1 MKLTFFGATRTVTG
15 SKYLL
20 QANGKNI
27 LIECGM
33 YQGHETQWLDRNVHL
48 PFDGS
53 HIDLMLLSH
62 AHIDHTGIIPV
73 LGKSGFCGK
82 IHCTDATADLCRV
95 MLMDSAHIQ
104 EQDAAFLN
112 KKRAKKG
119 LPFIDP
125 LYTQA
130 DTTAVLGQFAP
141 IGSYDQPTAVADGI
155 TATWLDAGHMLGSA
169 MIVIDIEED
178 GRKVRLAFSGDL
190 GRGHN
195 DILRDPDHPKDVDY
209 LLVESTYGNRVHE
222 SLDDVNDRVCAIAKR
237 ALEKHGKI
245 IIPSFAVGRT
255 QQLLYTAYQI
265 TQSGCLPPLPVYV
278 DSPLSLQATE
288 VFKHHFEA
296 FNKKFRDVMMS
307 DKNPFSVSNVHYVQ
321 SVDESKALNDLT
333 KPCII
338 ISASGMADAGRIRHH
353 IKNNIEDDRNTI
365 LIAGWCAPHTLGA
378 QLASGHKE
386 VNIFGD
392 TYKVKATIET
402 IDAFS
407 GHADKNELR
416 AWVEQVTGSL
426 RGIFV
431 IHGEEPQAMALAEAL
446 RDLRPQANVRV
457 PNFAESA
464 EL

>member
-1 MKLTFFGATRTVTG
+1 MKLTVFGATRTVTG
-15 SKYLL
+15 SKYIL

-33 YQGHETQWLDRNVHL
+33 YQGRDADWKQRNSHL
-48 PFDGS
+48 PFDAS
-53 HIDLMLLSH
+53 TVDAMLLSH
-62 AHIDHTGIIPV
+62 AHIDHSGIIPV
-73 LGKSGFCGK
+73 LGRSGFRGK
-82 IHCTDATADLCRV
+82 IYCTDATADLCRV
-95 MLMDSAHIQ
+95 MLMDGAHIQ
-104 EQDAAFLN
+104 EQDAAFIT
-112 KKRAKKG
+112 KKNAKKG
-119 LPFIDP
+119 LPP
-125 LYTQA
+125 AVPVYTTA
-130 DTTAVLGQFAP
+130 DTTAVLGQFQST
-141 IGSYDQPTAVADGI
+141 GSYNQPTPITEGI

-169 MIVIDIEED
+169 MIVIDVQEA

-195 DILRDPDHPKDVDY
+195 DILCDPDHPRDADY
-209 LLVESTYGNRVHE
+209 LIVESTYGNRVHE
-222 SLDDVNDRVCAIAKR
+222 SLDDVNDRVCAIANR
-237 ALEKHGKI
+237 ALEKNGKI

-288 VFKHHFEA
+288 VFKRHFEA

-307 DKNPFSVSNVHYVQ
+307 DKNPFSTANVHYVQ
-321 SVDESKALNDLT
+321 SVDESKTLNDLT

-353 IKNNIEDDRNTI
+353 IKNNIEDARNTI
-365 LIAGWCAPHTLGA
+365 LIVGWCAPHTLGA

-386 VNIFGD
+386 VSIFGD
-392 TYKVKATIET
+392 AYKVRATIET

-416 AWVEQVTGSL
+416 AWAEQVTGAL

-431 IHGEEPQAMALAEAL
+431 IHGEEPSALAFAETLRAL
-446 RDLRPQANVRV
+446 YPKANVRA
-457 PNFAESA
+457 PEFAESA

>member
-33 YQGHETQWLDRNVHL
+33 YQGRDADWKQRNSHL
-48 PFDGS
+48 PFDS
-53 HIDLMLLSH
+53 SKVDVMLLSH
-62 AHIDHTGIIPV
+62 AHIDHTGVIPV
-73 LGKSGFCGK
+73 LGKSGFRGK
-82 IHCTDATADLCRV
+82 IYCTDATVDLCQV

-104 EQDAAFLN
+104 EQDAAFET
-112 KKRAKKG
+112 KKNAKKG
-119 LPFIDP
+119 LPAIQP

-130 DTTAVLGQFAP
+130 DTTAVLGQFQSV
-141 IGSYDQPTAVADGI
+141 GSYNQPTKITDGV

-169 MIVIDIEED
+169 MIVIDIEEG

-195 DILRDPDHPKDVDY
+195 DILRDPDHPRDADY
-209 LLVESTYGNRVHE
+209 LLTESTYGNRVHE
-222 SLDDVNDRVCAIAKR
+222 PLDDVNDRVCAIVNR
-237 ALEKHGKI
+237 AVERNGKI
-245 IIPSFAVGRT
+245 IIPAFSVGRT
-255 QQLLYTAYQI
+255 QQLLDTLYQL
-265 TQSGCLPPLPVYV
+265 TQTRCIPPLPVYV

-288 VFKHHFEA
+288 VFKRHPES
-296 FNKKFRDVMMS
+296 FNKKFHDIMMNGS
-307 DKNPFSVSNVHYVQ
+307 NPFSMSNIHFVG
-321 SVDESKALNDLT
+321 SVEESKSLNDLT

-338 ISASGMADAGRIRHH
+338 ISASGMAEAGRVRHH

-365 LIAGWCAPHTLGA
+365 LIVGWCAPHTLGSH
-378 QLASGHKE
+378 LASGHKE
-386 VNIFGD
+386 VTIFGD
-392 TYKVKATIET
+392 SYKVRATVET

-416 AWVEQVTGSL
+416 AWAEQVTGSL

-431 IHGEEPQAMALAEAL
+431 IHGEEAQALAFAETL
-446 RDLRPQANVRV
+446 RQIHPKANVRV
-457 PNFAESA
+457 PQFAESA
-464 EL
+464 EP